1 MRSLAA
7 IALVM
12 ALAPQARAQT
22 TNAPTPPRLSETV
35 VVTATAAPTSID
47 ALGRAVVVLTRD
59 EILQLAV
66 ASPFDALRL
75 ASGVDVRA
83 RGQLAA
89 QADVSIRGA
98 TFGQSLVLLDGIRLN
113 DAQSGH
119 HNAEVPLPIAALDR
133 IEIVTGP
140 ASAVH
145 GADALGGTITFVSR
159 RDAHQ
164 LIDVQAGQFGYAAV
178 QASASDGWLPA
189 AVTATG
195 WVSRSGE
202 FDVPAESGTIRSV
215 DRGLVQ
221 GGAGVRVISGAG
233 TAFSLH
239 HQRRAFGANQFYGN
253 SPSKEWTDQTL
264 GSAAWRH
271 LDGSWTI
278 ETRVTA
284 RNHGDHFRWDIA
296 RPGFAENRHR
306 TNAIDGGIV
315 LHRDLGS
322 GRRVSVGAGG
332 GGDRVT
338 STNLGDHGYARG
350 HGFVEVM
357 TPLGPRA
364 TMQTGLRVDRYSS
377 FGTALNPSVAAAV
390 AVTPAVRL
398 RASLTRAFR
407 VPTFTELYYTDPA
420 NLGRADLRSET
431 GWAVDTGMELTTG
444 PWLVGVGGFTRWD
457 ERVIDWVRADP
468 ADLWRSTNV
477 RDVRTRGLE
486 LTATGRLSTAFV
498 RLSLTAQRV
507 DAPALTL
514 LSKYVLEYARYS
526 AVVAGAVPVGGGVRL
541 GGHVDR
547 RVRYDGQRYT
557 IVGVRVSRR
566 LGRADLFLSGTNLL
580 NARYTEIPNVVLP
593 GRWLLVG
600 LSLR

>member
-1 MRSLAA
+1 
-7 IALVM
+7 
-12 ALAPQARAQT
+12 
-22 TNAPTPPRLSETV
+22 
-35 VVTATAAPTSID
+35 
-47 ALGRAVVVLTRD
+47 
-59 EILQLAV
+59 
-66 ASPFDALRL
+66 
-75 ASGVDVRA
+75 
-83 RGQLAA
+83 
-89 QADVSIRGA
+89 
-98 TFGQSLVLLDGIRLN
+98 
-113 DAQSGH
+113 
-119 HNAEVPLPIAALDR
+119 
-133 IEIVTGP
+133 
-140 ASAVH
+140 
-145 GADALGGTITFVSR
+145 
-159 RDAHQ
+159 
-164 LIDVQAGQFGYAAV
+164 
-178 QASASDGWLPA
+178 
-189 AVTATG
+189 
-195 WVSRSGE
+195 
-202 FDVPAESGTIRSV
+202 
-215 DRGLVQ
+215 
-221 GGAGVRVISGAG
+221 
-233 TAFSLH
+233 
-239 HQRRAFGANQFYGN
+239 
-253 SPSKEWTDQTL
+253 
-264 GSAAWRH
+264 
-271 LDGSWTI
+271 
-278 ETRVTA
+278 
-284 RNHGDHFRWDIA
+284 
-296 RPGFAENRHR
+296 
-306 TNAIDGGIV
+306 
-315 LHRDLGS
+315 
-322 GRRVSVGAGG
+322 
-332 GGDRVT
+332 
-338 STNLGDHGYARG
+338 
-350 HGFVEVM
+350 
-357 TPLGPRA
+357 
-364 TMQTGLRVDRYSS
+364 
-377 FGTALNPSVAAAV
+377 
-390 AVTPAVRL
+390 
-398 RASLTRAFR
+398 